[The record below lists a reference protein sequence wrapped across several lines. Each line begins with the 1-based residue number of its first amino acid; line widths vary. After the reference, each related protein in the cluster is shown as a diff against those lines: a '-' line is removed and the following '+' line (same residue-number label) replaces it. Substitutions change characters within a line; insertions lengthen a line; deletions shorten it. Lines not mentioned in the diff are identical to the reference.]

1 MRSAPC
7 RNPTLRQ
14 GIGGKC
20 RYRGPTGGGSLRQF
34 GCGVPSLCAWRR
46 EGDGG
51 GAYAAVPPPSPAHTS
66 GLSAFHHCPLRRV
79 TLDQVHAFVG
89 QILMRRATPTFVLPV
104 EAKRTSPRTK
114 STACNILFSSKL
126 RNLPIT
132 SDPMQAQR
140 PSLLTH
146 NNPFRLQ
153 IELNRF
159 CPPTCLCSAWKQVL
173 R

>member
-1 MRSAPC
+1 S
-7 RNPTLRQ
+7 
-14 GIGGKC
+14 
-20 RYRGPTGGGSLRQF
+20 RG
-34 GCGVPSLCAWRR
+34 RR
-46 EGDGG
+46 GRCVRG
-51 GAYAAVPPPSPAHTS
+51 GASPSPAHTS

-104 EAKRTSPRTK
+104 EAKRTTPRTK

-126 RNLPIT
+126 RHLPIT
-132 SDPMQAQR
+132 LDPMQAQR
-140 PSLLTH
+140 PSLFTH

-159 CPPTCLCSAWKQVL
+159 CPPTCLCCAWKQVL